1 MKKLLLLSSIT
12 TLLFS
17 SFDIKADEAFPREKN
32 TYRIMSYNVR
42 NGMGIDN
49 VTDYQRIIDVI
60 RKVNPDIIAVQELDS
75 VTNRS
80 KGNYV
85 LNEFAKYVGMYA
97 TYGSAISYD
106 GGKYG
111 VGVLSKE
118 KPLAVKNI
126 PLPGKEEKRTLL
138 IVEFE
143 KYVMCCSHWSLT
155 KEDREASIVIINN
168 AVKDYT
174 KPVFLAGDLNS
185 EPESDAI
192 EHLSENWKMLSNPK
206 QFTFPADKPRETID
220 YIFGYLP
227 KGQVYS
233 VFKRE
238 VVDEPLASDH
248 RPLFVDV
255 RIKKQADE
263 VMRTIPYL
271 QNPSETGMT
280 VMWITN
286 VPCRSW
292 VEYGTDPSDM
302 KRVRTFI
309 EGEMVANNTINK
321 IRLEDLQPGTKY
333 YYRAVSQ
340 EITQYR
346 SYYKEF
352 GDTVYSDISSFETWN
367 PAKKD
372 FTVLVFND
380 IHKNFKMLDTL
391 AMQVKNID
399 YDLVI
404 FNGDCLDDVERESD
418 IVESV
423 NYYAKHLKGSQV
435 PSIYM
440 RGNHETRG
448 EYSVL
453 LWNYLDQKG
462 GHSFGSFTLGDA
474 RFVFLDNGE
483 DKPDTHWVYYGM
495 NDFEQHRINQK
506 LFLEKEI
513 ASKEFKS
520 ANNRILI
527 HHIPIF
533 GGNQDRYNPC
543 KPLWESVLAK
553 GKFDISLNAHT
564 HRYEYIPVGEDKN
577 TYPVVIGGGNRTKSA
592 TLSILRKRGNNLN
605 LQVIDAYGNEKL
617 KLDF

>member
-1 MKKLLLLSSIT
+1 MRKLLFLVSILFFYSLNILSE
-12 TLLFS
+12 
-17 SFDIKADEAFPREKN
+17 EAFPREKN

-42 NGMGIDN
+42 NGKGLDDI
-49 VTDYQRIIDVI
+49 TDYQRIVDVI
-60 RKVNPDIIAVQELDS
+60 RKVNPDVIAIQELDKI
-75 VTNRS
+75 TNRS
-80 KGNYV
+80 KGVDV
-85 LNEFAKYVGMYA
+85 LEEFAKYSGMYG
-97 TYGSAISYD
+97 TYGAAISYD
-106 GGKYG
+106 GGNYG
-111 VGVLSKE
+111 VGILSKE
-118 KPLAVKNI
+118 KPLSTKNI
-126 PLPGKEEKRTLL
+126 ALPGREEKRTFL
-138 IVEFE
+138 VAEFD
-143 KYVMCCSHWSLT
+143 KYVMCCTHWSLT
-155 KEDREASIVIINN
+155 KEDREASILIINE
-168 AVKDYT
+168 AVKEYD

-192 EHLSENWKMLSNPK
+192 KHLSENWKILNNPK
-206 QFTFPADKPRETID
+206 QPTFPSNNPRETID

-233 VFKRE
+233 IFQRAVM
-238 VVDEPLASDH
+238 DEPLASDH

-255 RIKKQADE
+255 RIKKPADE
-263 VMRTIPYL
+263 VIRTIPYL

-292 VEYGTDPSDM
+292 VEYGTDPNDM

-321 IRLEDLQPGTKY
+321 IHLEDLKPGTKY

-346 SYYKEF
+346 SYHKEF
-352 GDTVYSDISSFETWN
+352 GDTVYSDISSFKTWDPN
-367 PAKKD
+367 QKD

-380 IHKNFKMLDTL
+380 IHKNLSLLDTL
-391 AMQVKNID
+391 SMQVKDID

-404 FNGDCLDDVERESD
+404 FNGDCLDDVENEND
-418 IVESV
+418 IILPV
-423 NYYAKHLKGSQV
+423 NHYAKRLRGNEI

-533 GGNQDRYNPC
+533 GGNQDKYNPC

-553 GKFDISLNAHT
+553 GKFDVSLNAHT
-564 HRYEYIPVGEDKN
+564 HRYEYIPVGKDNN
-577 TYPVVIGGGNRTKSA
+577 TYPVIIGGGNRTKTA
-592 TLSILRKRGNNLN
+592 TLSILRKKGNNLN
-605 LQVIDAYGNEKL
+605 LQVIDPYGNEKL
-617 KLDF
+617 KLNF